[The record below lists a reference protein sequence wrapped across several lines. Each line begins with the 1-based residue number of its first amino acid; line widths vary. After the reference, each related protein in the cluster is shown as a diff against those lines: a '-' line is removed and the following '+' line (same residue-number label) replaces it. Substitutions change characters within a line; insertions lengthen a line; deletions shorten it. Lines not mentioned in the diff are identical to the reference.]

1 LNYIQGGFALIG
13 LTLSA
18 IFFFLAVKWMV
29 KHPSSKGVPCW
40 LSILSIIA
48 FIQYGNFL
56 FISFQL
62 YHQWPILYCLIDP
75 ITVLLPLCLYGQMR
89 ALEGHNILSNKVM
102 FLRHL
107 IPSVVVLIIDVN
119 LWTQSISSHISSISI
134 PIETSTG
141 WFPSAPHGN
150 AYWLIVGGLSLFYW
164 WRQKQ
169 HGYKSNVKPWVKR
182 IQLLLL
188 MTAFLVVIKVI
199 LFEAFGV
206 YISMAYIQGCFALY
220 FVYTVLNFS
229 VHSQAVHSVHVEKQ
243 VMSLDSVENTDSDE
257 DAGTSKDPEASKDS
271 SKALSTDE
279 LTAYQA
285 MFHTLEESLKNGAYR
300 DNELSLRSL
309 AASCNLT
316 YHQASTAI
324 NHLSGVNFYEWIR
337 LYRIA
342 ESKEILA
349 KTNLSVST
357 IYYDVGFNSKSSFY
371 TAFKK
376 TVGCTPTEYRKSLEH
391 KI

>member
-1 LNYIQGGFALIG
+1 M
-13 LTLSA
+13 TLSA
-18 IFFFLAVKWMV
+18 IFFFLAIKWMI
-29 KHPSSKGVPCW
+29 KQPNSKGVPFW

-48 FIQYGNFL
+48 FIQYTNFL

-62 YHQWPILYCLIDP
+62 YNQSPILYCLIDP

-89 ALEGHNILSNKVM
+89 ALEGHNILSNKVL
-102 FLRHL
+102 FIRHL
-107 IPSVVVLIIDVN
+107 MPSVVVLVLDEN
-119 LWTQSISSHISSISI
+119 LWNQSISNHISLIST
-134 PIETSTG
+134 PVETSAA
-141 WFPSAPHGN
+141 WFSSAPHGN
-150 AYWLIVGGLSLFYW
+150 VYWLIVAALSMFYW
-164 WRQKQ
+164 WRQRQ
-169 HGYKSNVKPWVKR
+169 YGYKSNVKPWVKR

-188 MTAFLVVIKVI
+188 MTALLVVIKVM
-199 LFEAFGV
+199 LFEAFGF

-220 FVYTVLNFS
+220 FAYTVLNFS
-229 VHSQAVHSVHVEKQ
+229 VHPQVVHSINVEK
-243 VMSLDSVENTDSDE
+243 DTPE
-257 DAGTSKDPEASKDS
+257 DVSKDADT
-271 SKALSTDE
+271 SKALSPDE
-279 LTAYQA
+279 LIAYKA

-309 AASCNLT
+309 ASSCDLT

-324 NHLSGVNFYEWIR
+324 NHFSGVNFYEWIR

-342 ESKEILA
+342 ESKESLA

-376 TVGCTPTEYRKSLEH
+376 IVGCTPTEYRKSLEQ
-391 KI
+391 KT

>member
-1 LNYIQGGFALIG
+1 
-13 LTLSA
+13 
-18 IFFFLAVKWMV
+18 MV
-29 KHPSSKGVPCW
+29 KQPSSKGVPCW

-62 YHQWPILYCLIDP
+62 YQQWPILYCLVDP

-107 IPSVVVLIIDVN
+107 IPSVVVLMIDVN
-119 LWTQSISSHISSISI
+119 LWTQSISSHISSIST
-134 PIETSTG
+134 PIETNTG

-150 AYWLIVGGLSLFYW
+150 AYWLIVAGLSLFYW

-188 MTAFLVVIKVI
+188 MTALLVVIKVI
-199 LFEAFGV
+199 LFEAFGI

-229 VHSQAVHSVHVEKQ
+229 VHSQVVHSVHVEKQ
-243 VMSLDSVENTDSDE
+243 VIPEANTGLDE
-257 DAGTSKDPEASKDS
+257 DISKDSETSKES
-271 SKALSTDE
+271 SKALSADE

-349 KTNLSVST
+349 NTNLSVST
-357 IYYDVGFNSKSSFY
+357 IDYDVGFNSKSSFY

-376 TVGCTPTEYRKSLEH
+376 IAGCTPTEYRKSLEH